1 MKHYRL
7 CFFLFF
13 VSILSYTQAN
23 KEILCRVLDS
33 ETRFP
38 VAYATIQIENKSFGL
53 IANTDGDFRIP
64 LSYKKEQFVLIISS
78 IGYKTLK
85 VELSNLLINKE
96 NIISLTPKV
105 ELLNQVVINASKTN
119 NSTFMPPREIIK
131 KAITRIP
138 NNYPTNSYST
148 VGYYRD
154 YQLITNKY
162 YNLNEAIIESFDAGF
177 QTDIMMDSKNK
188 NVLYSYLENQ
198 DFPRDSTLLQPYD
211 DDKKYIDSNTKLSGQ
226 GGNELGILNIHN
238 PIRNYEQL
246 SFSFVY
252 VFKRKFLDNHEL
264 TNIKKVYLNDEVIYE
279 ISFIAK
285 ESLTKASHR
294 AKGKIYIAKED
305 FAIHKFNYAVHEKA
319 SLNPLFEVVIE
330 YKKKNDLMYL
340 NYITFNNQFV
350 VNDAFKFD
358 LDGVEYNQNEKAF
371 YVKFNN
377 EIDTTTLEKKDFKFR
392 FNKKKLLVESIE
404 LVDSVTVKAKIK
416 SWSLPDVDENTDM
429 SQFTH
434 RIKNIY
440 DVSKRKLF
448 KAPEIKGFQYREFFV
463 QEVFENKEI
472 PYNTPTINNYSPL
485 SEAKKV
491 NNKDESTYWLN
502 TPLKSK

>member
-1 MKHYRL
+1 M
-7 CFFLFF
+7 
-13 VSILSYTQAN
+13 SILSYAQAE
-23 KEILCRVLDS
+23 KEILCRILDK
-33 ETRFP
+33 ETGFP

-53 IANTDGDFRIP
+53 IANADGDFRIP
-64 LSYKKEQFVLIISS
+64 LSYKKEEYVLIISS

-85 VELSNLLINKE
+85 VELKTLLINKE
-96 NIISLTPKV
+96 NIISLIPKI
-105 ELLNQVVINASKTN
+105 ELLDQVVINASKTN
-119 NSTFMPPREIIK
+119 GDKFMPPREIVK
-131 KAITRIP
+131 KAIERIP
-138 NNYPTNSYST
+138 TNYPTNSYST

-154 YQLITNKY
+154 YQLITNRY

-188 NVLYSYLENQ
+188 NVLYSYLENR

-211 DDKKYIDSNTKLSGQ
+211 GNKKYIDSNTKLSGQ

-252 VFKRKFLDNHEL
+252 VFKRKFLDNHEI

-279 ISFIAK
+279 INFIAK

-294 AKGKIYIAKED
+294 AKGKIYISKED
-305 FAIHKFNYAVHEKA
+305 FAIHKFNYAVYEKA
-319 SLNPLFEVVIE
+319 SLNPLFEVAIE

-358 LDGVEYNQNEKAF
+358 LDGVDFNLNEKAF

-377 EIDTTTLEKKDFKFR
+377 EIDTATLDKKDFKFR
-392 FNKKKLLVESIE
+392 FNKKKLLVETIE
-404 LVDSVTVKAKIK
+404 LIDSVTVKAKIK
-416 SWSLPDVDENTDM
+416 AWSLPNVDEKTDM

-448 KAPEIKGFQYREFFV
+448 KAPEIKGFQYREYFV
-463 QEVFENKEI
+463 QEVFVDKKI
-472 PYNTPTINNYSPL
+472 PYDIPTINNYSPL
-485 SEAKKV
+485 SEAEKV